1 MFDFLAPFFTPLDKS
16 YCMFYFI
23 LTVISFI
30 GLVLI
35 LLNELRMIVFNF
47 KNMTN
52 KRFMLSIVLLFNAV
66 LIYFV
71 NRLLY
76 SICVSSLH

>member
-23 LTVISFI
+23 LTVTSFI

-47 KNMTN
+47 KNMTTI
-52 KRFMLSIVLLFNAV
+52 RFILSIVLIFNAF
-66 LIYFV
+66 IYYFMF
-71 NRLLY
+71 RMAY
-76 SICVSSLH
+76 SICVSALH